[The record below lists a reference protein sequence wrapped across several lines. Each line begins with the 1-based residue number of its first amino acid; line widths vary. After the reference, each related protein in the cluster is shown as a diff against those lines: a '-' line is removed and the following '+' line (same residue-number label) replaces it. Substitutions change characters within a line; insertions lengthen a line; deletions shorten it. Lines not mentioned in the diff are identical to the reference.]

1 MTHTSTPISLTHT
14 PPAHSQTEI
23 RITRRCLWV
32 KNIIKVINLYL
43 NRPLRVFPV
52 CLGEG
57 RKRTRFPRSLSALC
71 NYVHVSSEIRSWRRL
86 LDQVKKSSP
95 GALDSYVADAA
106 GGCSPVFLRTFRR
119 ANGAPVPTRGSVL
132 QKKRTPAPS
141 DSLPC
146 SGTVIWVR
154 CWGWRRNPNAW
165 GTAGG
170 WPWRT
175 WGIAWGCTGPRCA
188 ASTEAPRS
196 PWTVSC

>member
-1 MTHTSTPISLTHT
+1 M
-14 PPAHSQTEI
+14 
-23 RITRRCLWV
+23 

-71 NYVHVSSEIRSWRRL
+71 NYVHVSSKIRSWRRL

-95 GALDSYVADAA
+95 GALNSYVADAA
-106 GGCSPVFLRTFRR
+106 GGCSPVFLWTFQR
-119 ANGAPVPTRGSVL
+119 ADAAPVPVRGSVL
-132 QKKRTPAPS
+132 QKQRTSAPS

-146 SGTVIWVR
+146 SETVIWVR
-154 CWGWRRNPNAW
+154 RWGWRRSRNAW
-165 GTAGG
+165 GTGAG
-170 WPWRT
+170 WRRR
-175 WGIAWGCTGPRCA
+175 WGTSWGCTGLRCA